1 MTRRAI
7 IAIVA
12 FVGGALLL
20 WWVLFSAVPR
30 WLRGGSTQNVAPATS
45 TPAAE
50 AQRKITA
57 TLFYIAEDGL
67 SLVPV
72 QREVPLAEPV
82 VEQARQIMLAQLAPP
97 THPLAST
104 IPSDTKLRAI
114 YLSDRGDLF
123 VDFSPDLT
131 TRHTGGS
138 LDELF
143 TVYAI
148 VNAATVNL
156 PAIGRVQILIDG
168 KEVDTL
174 AGHVD
179 LRNPLTKN
187 LTWVRSENPS

>member
-1 MTRRAI
+1 VTRRAI
-7 IAIVA
+7 VALVA
-12 FVGGALLL
+12 FAGGALLL
-20 WWVLFSAVPR
+20 WWLLFSAAPR
-30 WLRGGSTQNVAPATS
+30 WFRGST
-45 TPAAE
+45 TPAATPAAAPTAE
-50 AQRKITA
+50 AQRKITV
-57 TLFYIAEDGL
+57 TLFFTAEDGL

-72 QREVPLAEPV
+72 QREIPLAEPV
-82 VEQARQIMLAQLAPP
+82 VEQARQVILAQIAPP
-97 THPLAST
+97 PQPLATT
-104 IPSDTKLRAI
+104 IPNETKLRAI

-123 VDFSPDLT
+123 VDFSPELT
-131 TRHTGGS
+131 ARHTGGS

-156 PAIGRVQILIDG
+156 PAITRVQILIDG

-179 LRNPLTKN
+179 LRNPLAKN